1 MMTLNV
7 FYRAGRV
14 TRIRSGQDGTG
25 FDFELAIGRGVRICC
40 RLSHRL
46 TQKLTENRLN
56 GFRRGD
62 WLYVFGPLCPEPG
75 DGVFVKVVFLRLL
88 RPRRADGEAVI
99 EFARSNGGR
108 VTRREVAARLGLSAY
123 QAAYIL
129 ARLVRAGRLRRAGK
143 GRGVQYELAA

>member
-1 MMTLNV
+1 MTLNK
-7 FYRAGRV
+7 FYGAGKV
-14 TRIRSGQDGTG
+14 TRIQGGRDGQ
-25 FDFELAIGRGVRICC
+25 DFELAVGRGVRICC

-46 TQKLTENRLN
+46 TQKLPENRLN

-62 WLYVFGPLCPEPG
+62 WLYVFGPLCPDPG
-75 DGVFVKVVFLRLL
+75 GGVFVKVVFLRLL

-108 VTRREVAARLGLSAY
+108 LTRREVARWLGVGSA

-129 ARLVRAGRLRRAGK
+129 RRLVRAGRLRLV
-143 GRGVQYELAA
+143 GRGRGAWYELVA